1 MISDAGATFRP
12 LDLLPV
18 ALKCIFVEVVAAFKW
33 KNGLEAMDAA
43 FEVFNHRL
51 SIYIIGHARLA
62 RQRRVQKN
70 WADVFPETPFS
81 SGEERHSSDTMR
93 LLSNYV
99 IFQSR

>member
-43 FEVFNHRL
+43 FEVFSHRL
-51 SIYIIGHARLA
+51 SIYIIGHARPA

-70 WADVFPETPFS
+70 WADVF
-81 SGEERHSSDTMR
+81 RKHHSQAVRSDTADTMR
-93 LLSNYV
+93 LLSNY
-99 IFQSR
+99 ITFQLR